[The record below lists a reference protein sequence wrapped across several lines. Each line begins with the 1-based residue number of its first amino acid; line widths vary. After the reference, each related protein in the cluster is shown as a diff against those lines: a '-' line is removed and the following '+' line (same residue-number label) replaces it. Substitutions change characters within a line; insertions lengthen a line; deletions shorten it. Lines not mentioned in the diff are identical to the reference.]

1 MILRK
6 IILNAFSITFVAII
20 AFFVHM
26 LINNSL
32 SSPISYAQL
41 TYSYIINILLAL
53 GVIVL
58 LYALRKKLKD
68 QLGFLF
74 MLGSMLKFVFFFLFF
89 YPEYTSDGVLSRY
102 EFFTFFIPYVIC
114 LVMESV
120 ILSRFLNRLDTDD

>member
-6 IILNAFSITFVAII
+6 LILNAISVTLVASI
-20 AFFVHM
+20 AFCMHLYVNAE
-26 LINNSL
+26 ID
-32 SSPISYAQL
+32 SPIILEQL
-41 TYSYIINILLAL
+41 RFSYIVNIFLAL

-58 LYALRKKLKD
+58 LYIFKRKLKD

-89 YPEYTSDGVLSRY
+89 YPEYTSDDVLSRY

-114 LVMESV
+114 LVMESI